1 MTEGRQN
8 GVANSALWAAA
19 GDALGFI
26 TELTDQQGV
35 RRRAGVNRIE
45 STTTW
50 KRLVG
55 GKFGATVTLPAGC
68 YSDDTQLRLATGR
81 AIRADGRFDVEAFA
95 KVELPV
101 WLSYALGGGVGTK
114 AAAYSLAHQDVTWFS
129 NFFETH
135 SSKYTDA
142 GGNGAAMR
150 IQPHVWASRD
160 LARPTEYLTAVVRN
174 ALCTHGHVRGIFGAV
189 FHAFCLA
196 KSLDNGEAP
205 SPDIWNEARTLH
217 SEVVSLIK
225 NDRDLSSFW
234 LPSWE
239 AKSKLQI
246 GEALEWVSREYAE
259 NLATLDSMGYES
271 AAANYNRVLEGLGC
285 LADVGRGEGLRT
297 AMAAAWLAWAFRRE
311 DPLSM
316 LQVAVNSIS
325 SDTDTIATMAGAISG
340 ASAKSPPT
348 VELMDREY
356 ILAEAHRLFRISRGE
371 KVGNFEYPDLL
382 SWKPPQTQLDAV
394 ALENQTIV
402 VAGLGKGVPIGQK
415 YEARKRDGAVWQW
428 LKLDFGQTVLIK
440 QRDILPVRAQDR
452 NVQSSE
458 VQGPFKQ
465 IDRLPKPMKQSPLFT
480 AEKVRAVERESVAN
494 RLNMDIDAL
503 TADAIRG
510 GFDPATIGQQ
520 LLAFADQP
528 NSIERA
534 AAYAAIIVKAKRA
547 RKPRSGQGDI
557 AQNAP

>member
-8 GVANSALWAAA
+8 RVANSALWAAA

-26 TELTDQQGV
+26 TELTDEQGV
-35 RRRAGVNRIE
+35 RRRAGVHRVE
-45 STTTW
+45 STTSW
-50 KRLVG
+50 KRLIG

-81 AIRADGRFDVEAFA
+81 GIRAEGRFDVEAFA

-129 NFFETH
+129 NFFETQ

-150 IQPHVWASRD
+150 IQPHVWASRS
-160 LARPTEYLTAVVRN
+160 LARPTEYLTDVVRN
-174 ALCTHGHVRGIFGAV
+174 ILCTHGHVRGIFGAV

-196 KSLDNGEAP
+196 KSLDNGEVP
-205 SPDIWNEARTLH
+205 GPDIWNEASTLH
-217 SEVVSLIK
+217 SELVSVIK

-239 AKSKLQI
+239 AKSKLRI
-246 GEALEWVSREYAE
+246 GEALESVNREYTE
-259 NLATLDSMGYES
+259 NLAVLESIGYES
-271 AAANYNRVLEGLGC
+271 AAANYGRVLDKLGC
-285 LADVGRGEGLRT
+285 LADIGRGEGLRT
-297 AMAAAWLAWAFRRE
+297 AMAAAWLVWAFRRE

-340 ASAKSPPT
+340 ASATNPPT
-348 VELMDREY
+348 VEVMDREY
-356 ILAEAHRLFRISRGE
+356 ILSEAHRLFRISRGE

-382 SWKPPQTQLDAV
+382 SWRPPQTQLDAV
-394 ALENQTIV
+394 ALEDHAIV
-402 VAGLGKGVPIGQK
+402 VAGLGKGVPVGQK
-415 YEARKRDGAVWQW
+415 YEGRKRDGAVWQW

-440 QRDILPVRAQDR
+440 QRNPLRARVENR
-452 NVQSSE
+452 NIQSGE
-458 VQGPFKQ
+458 VQGPFNQ
-465 IDRLPKPMKQSPLFT
+465 IDRRPKSMKQSRLFT
-480 AEKVRAVERESVAN
+480 AERPPTVEKEFVTN
-494 RLNMDIDAL
+494 RPSLDIDSL
-503 TADAIRG
+503 TADTIRG
-510 GFDPATIGQQ
+510 GFDPATIGKQ
-520 LLAFADQP
+520 LLEFADQP

-547 RKPRSGQGDI
+547 RKPASDL